1 MDKDKPRNSEERNK
15 LIKEELNNPEGFIW
29 SVIKKKGY
37 GNAIESWNFMD
48 KDDLIQEGWIA
59 LLQAGDNYDK
69 GFNKDFAWYAFYWV
83 NQRLGRIVD
92 ENIDKERHETSW
104 EKNYEIEDVKEF
116 LLEREKEGKLDIYY
130 YPDRPDSIKEFEA
143 PLNDIVNSIKEGEKL
158 DRLEEEYPIRVKEMK
173 EWISMRKEID
183 NQD

>member
-104 EKNYEIEDVKEF
+104 EKNYEIEDKKEPATRF
-116 LLEREKEGKLDIYY
+116 DEFIDELSQAEQDIIRMTIEGYTQ
-130 YPDRPDSIKEFEA
+130 
-143 PLNDIVNSIKEGEKL
+143 
-158 DRLEEEYPIRVKEMK
+158 
-173 EWISMRKEID
+173 KEIAMEVGID
-183 NQD
+183 QSNISRKLEKIRNYA